1 MHLELVKDLF
11 AKALQIALRTSVVH
25 ANAAID
31 LAAIVVVHVDLRFEF
46 AQTAGDL
53 HAEVD
58 YRDWDIAP
66 LGRFLVRYNSVDRPE
81 RRIRTLHHSVAQRHV
96 TIDRRVRGLRVI

>member
-1 MHLELVKDLF
+1 MLAVQASLFVIFDDFVSFDLLRLELIKDLF
-11 AKALQIALRTSVVH
+11 AKALQVALRTSVVH

-46 AQTAGDL
+46 AETAGDL

-58 YRDWDIAP
+58 YRDRHIAP
-66 LGRFLVRYNSVDRPE
+66 LGRFLVRYNPVDR
-81 RRIRTLHHSVAQRHV
+81 R
-96 TIDRRVRGLRVI
+96 